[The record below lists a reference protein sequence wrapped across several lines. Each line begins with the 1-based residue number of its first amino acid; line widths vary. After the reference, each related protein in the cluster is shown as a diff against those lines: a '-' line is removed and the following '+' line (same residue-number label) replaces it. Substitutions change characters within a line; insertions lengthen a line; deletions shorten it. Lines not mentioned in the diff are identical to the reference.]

1 MKKYK
6 NTIYSEW
13 YIYIWIEAD
22 ILGYSSAKYLNKHK
36 RNMRQRN
43 YKQSNL
49 WKMKRRPNTQNKSE
63 ILKVKKYQSLK
74 QQLEL

>member
-6 NTIYSEW
+6 DTIYSEW

-22 ILGYSSAKYLNKHK
+22 ILGYLSAKYLNKHK